1 MRLRFFLIVFVF
13 SFQLNAI
20 AQSTQVQVVDFKVA
34 NASIELLPQGKML
47 TGQMEYSFLIKAET
61 DSIFLDAKNMQ
72 AELLKSSFRNAELT
86 TTSNHIIFKGKFKK
100 NKSYTVTFSFQAKPK
115 QTMYFLGFDFEQEL
129 HQIWTQ
135 GQGKYTSH
143 WLPSLDDMN
152 DKIIFNLSIEAPDYL
167 NVIANGKQ
175 IEVDKK
181 ESTKLWKYQ
190 MQNPMSSYL
199 VALAAGNY
207 EYKTLESSSGVP
219 IYNYYQP
226 ADSALVEPTYRH
238 TQLIFDFFEKEIG
251 VAYPWQN
258 YKQVPV
264 RDFLYAGME
273 NTSLTIFSNQ
283 FFVDSIGYTDFN
295 YVNVNAHEMA
305 HHWFGDLVTE
315 TEGKHHWL
323 QEGFATYYALLAE
336 REIFGEDYFYYKL
349 YTSAEEL
356 KELSDQGK
364 GQAVLNP
371 KASSLTFYQ
380 KGAWALH
387 ILRERVGD
395 EPFKQAVKNYLEKYA
410 FQNVKTEYFLDEI
423 AAVSTLDV
431 NEFKKDWLLQ
441 TAFQA
446 EDALASLKQS
456 LFIQELLGIISLRE
470 QDLDSKL
477 DIFKQ
482 KLNQL
487 PSPYVVEEIA
497 LQLAAEMEHPK
508 AVKLI
513 KEILTSNYLLA
524 QQRLA
529 AEVPEIPVQFQNEF
543 EALLFQQKSYTLVEK
558 LLFNLWVSFP
568 EKRKSYLEKT
578 KGIQGFKDQ
587 NVELLWKF
595 LSMVTPTHEPEKAMD
610 YFLELN
616 AFTSPKYSFKIRENS
631 FNYLYQVDR
640 LTDEAFLNLLDAC
653 FHHQWRFKSFSR
665 NMLADLLKQEKHQFQ
680 ILGLE
685 KSLNK
690 AEKEL
695 VKQYISE

>member
-1 MRLRFFLIVFVF
+1 
-13 SFQLNAI
+13 
-20 AQSTQVQVVDFKVA
+20 
-34 NASIELLPQGKML
+34 
-47 TGQMEYSFLIKAET
+47 
-61 DSIFLDAKNMQ
+61 
-72 AELLKSSFRNAELT
+72 
-86 TTSNHIIFKGKFKK
+86 
-100 NKSYTVTFSFQAKPK
+100 
-115 QTMYFLGFDFEQEL
+115 
-129 HQIWTQ
+129 
-135 GQGKYTSH
+135 
-143 WLPSLDDMN
+143 
-152 DKIIFNLSIEAPDYL
+152 
-167 NVIANGKQ
+167 
-175 IEVDKK
+175 
-181 ESTKLWKYQ
+181 

-207 EYKTLESSSGVP
+207 QYKTLESSSGVP

-305 HHWFGDLVTE
+305 HHWFGDVVTE
-315 TEGKHHWL
+315 TDGEHHWL

-387 ILRERVGD
+387 ILRERVGE

-524 QQRLA
+524 QQRLV